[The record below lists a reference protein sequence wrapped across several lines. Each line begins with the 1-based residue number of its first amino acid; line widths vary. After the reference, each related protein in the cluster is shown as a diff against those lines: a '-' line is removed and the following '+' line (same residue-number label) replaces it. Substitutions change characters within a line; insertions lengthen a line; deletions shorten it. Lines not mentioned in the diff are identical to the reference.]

1 MSQDVSAVYGL
12 YVRVVVW
19 ALLGMLALIVLP
31 ILVLVVAGLI
41 RRFQIWRTRRA
52 LEGMGFVVSLP
63 YARETHSVW
72 PRLGVG
78 LAGLAALT
86 IAMSLLPGGPLGR
99 TLASTAGSPVPSTS
113 SHAPFVPPGTTPGSE
128 HTPSEEPATTHGA
141 GSPPASPTS
150 SASQAADAG
159 SDAGAPSAVTALPA
173 SSTAIHLQ
181 WASVSGATHYNVER
195 STDTVSWNVI
205 RVGTQTRYTD
215 AALTSGTT
223 YYYRVAAIVG
233 EDVSRSDVVS
243 ATTTVDTPPT
253 PVLLPATSS
262 ATSID
267 LAWSDVNGELWYE
280 IERSSD
286 GTSGW
291 SQIATTGQGITSYTD
306 KGLASATT
314 YYYRVVA
321 ATSNTESSPST
332 VLPATTGPSEPPT
345 SEPNAASSEALN
357 GP

>member
-19 ALLGMLALIVLP
+19 ALLSMLALIVLP
-31 ILVLVVAGLI
+31 ILVLVFAGLI

-63 YARETHSVW
+63 YARETRSIW

-99 TLASTAGSPVPSTS
+99 TLASTADPSLS
-113 SHAPFVPPGTTPGSE
+113 SAPTHAPAVPPGTNPGSE
-128 HTPSEEPATTHGA
+128 HPPSEEPETTHGA
-141 GSPPASPTS
+141 GSPPASPAS

-159 SDAGAPSAVTALPA
+159 SDAGAPSAVTALPT

-205 RVGTQTRYTD
+205 PVGTQTRYTD
-215 AALTSGTT
+215 AELKSGTT
-223 YYYRVAAIVG
+223 YYYRVAALVG
-233 EDVSRSDVVS
+233 ADDVFRSDVVS
-243 ATTTVDTPPT
+243 ATTTVDTPT
-253 PVLLPATSS
+253 APVLISATGS
-262 ATSID
+262 ATSVE
-267 LAWSDVNGELWYE
+267 LAWSDVEGELGYR
-280 IERSSD
+280 IERSD

-291 SQIATTGQGITSYTD
+291 IGIGSTGQAVTSYTD
-306 KGLASATT
+306 NGLASGTT

-321 ATSNTESSPST
+321 VASNSESPPST